1 MAQKRTAFFISDGT
15 GITSETLGNS
25 LLSQFDDIRFE
36 RVTCPFI
43 DNEVKAQEVVH
54 KINAAAEQDGAKP
67 IIFDTIINKS
77 VRDIVAHCNGF
88 TVDIFSTFLSPL
100 EQELNSRSSYSV
112 GKSHSISNESNYKSR
127 IEAVHFA
134 LENDDGS
141 RLDRYADA
149 DVILTGVSRSGKT
162 PTCLYLAMQFGVYA
176 ANYPITEEDI
186 DELGLPNAL
195 KKNKQK
201 VFGLTIEAER
211 LAAIRH
217 ERRPDSRY
225 SSEKQCEYEVHE
237 VEKLFNKENIPYL
250 NTTKLSIEEIAT
262 RILAHTGIERN
273 L

>member
-1 MAQKRTAFFISDGT
+1 MSSKRTAFFISDGT
-15 GITSETLGNS
+15 GITSETLGQS
-25 LLSQFDDIRFE
+25 LLAQFDSIEFD

-43 DNEVKAQEVVH
+43 DSEEKAHEVVH
-54 KINAAAEQDGAKP
+54 KINMAAEHDGAPP
-67 IIFDTIINKS
+67 IIFDTIVNKG
-77 VRDIVAHCNGF
+77 VREVVAKANGF

-100 EQELNSRSSYSV
+100 EQALGVQSSYSV
-112 GKSHSISNESNYKSR
+112 GKSHSIKNESSYKSR

-141 RLDRYADA
+141 RLDRYMEA

-195 KKNKQK
+195 KQNKAK
-201 VFGLTIEAER
+201 VFGLTIEPER
-211 LAAIRH
+211 LTAIRH
-217 ERRPDSRY
+217 ERRPGSRY
-225 SSEKQCEYEVHE
+225 SSEAQCEYEVHE
-237 VEKLFNKENIPYL
+237 VEKLFKKENIPFL
-250 NTTKLSIEEIAT
+250 NTTKMSIEEIAT
-262 RILAHTGIERN
+262 RILAHTGIERH

>member
-1 MAQKRTAFFISDGT
+1 MTQKRTAFFISDGT

-25 LLSQFDDIRFE
+25 LLSQFDNIRFE

-43 DNEVKAQEVVH
+43 DNEQKALEVVH
-54 KINAAAEQDGAKP
+54 KINTAAEHDGAKP
-67 IIFDTIINKS
+67 IIFDTIVNKS
-77 VRDIVAHCNGF
+77 VREVVAQCNGF
-88 TVDIFSTFLSPL
+88 TVDIFATFLSPL
-100 EQELNSRSSYSV
+100 ERELGSQSSYSV
-112 GKSHSISNESNYKSR
+112 GKSHSINNESSYKSR

-141 RLDRYADA
+141 RLDRYEEA

-186 DELGLPNAL
+186 DELGLPSAL

-201 VFGLTIEAER
+201 VFGLTIEPER
-211 LAAIRH
+211 LAVIRH
-217 ERRPDSRY
+217 ERRPGSRY

-237 VEKLFNKENIPYL
+237 VEKLFKKENIPFL

>member
-1 MAQKRTAFFISDGT
+1 MPPKRTAFFISDGT
-15 GITSETLGNS
+15 GITSETLGNT
-25 LLSQFDDIRFE
+25 LLTQFGNIQFE

-43 DNEVKAQEVVH
+43 DNEEKAREVVH
-54 KINAAAEQDGAKP
+54 KINTVAEHDGVKP
-67 IIFDTIINKS
+67 IIFDTIVNKS
-77 VRDIVAHCNGF
+77 VREIVAECNGF

-100 EQELNSRSSYSV
+100 EQELEVKSSYSV
-112 GKSHSISNESNYKSR
+112 GKSHSINNESNYKSR

-141 RLDRYADA
+141 RLDHYTEA
-149 DVILTGVSRSGKT
+149 DVILAGVSRSGKT

-186 DELGLPNAL
+186 DELGLPKAL
-195 KKNKQK
+195 KRHKSKI
-201 VFGLTIEAER
+201 FGLTIEPER

-217 ERRPDSRY
+217 ERTPNTRY
-225 SSEKQCEYEVHE
+225 SSEKQCEFEVHE
-237 VEKLFNKENIPYL
+237 VEKLFKKENIPFL

-262 RILAHTGIERN
+262 RILAHTGIDRN